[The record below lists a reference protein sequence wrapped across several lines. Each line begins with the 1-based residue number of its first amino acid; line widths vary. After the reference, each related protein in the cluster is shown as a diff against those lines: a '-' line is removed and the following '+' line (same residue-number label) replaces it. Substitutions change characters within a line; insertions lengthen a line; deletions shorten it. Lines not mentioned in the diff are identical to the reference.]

1 MCKSVIFCRWTIY
14 FAFTG
19 IQISLLQYNK
29 GMERL
34 EESKLIYQVFKQR
47 RGVRTP
53 EKPDKIFL
61 ENTNLM
67 YMFDNLQ
74 FSIITL

>member
-1 MCKSVIFCRWTIY
+1 
-14 FAFTG
+14 
-19 IQISLLQYNK
+19 
-29 GMERL
+29 MERL
-34 EESKLIYQVFKQR
+34 EESKLIYQVFKQS
-47 RGVRTP
+47 RGLGTL
-53 EKPDKIFL
+53 EKQDKIFL